1 MKEIRKGN
9 DTVVTWSLK
18 REGEPFILE
27 GLSLTLYLKSMY
39 DKKPLSDY
47 SVSGNKII
55 WTFYGK
61 DQAHTGNY
69 SLELVVNK
77 DEKGMMTTDACN
89 FVRIVSCSCQTSKGS
104 DDCGI
109 KTEIVDI
116 ESEVEYGGSIIV
128 VDKVLSES
136 SENPVQN
143 KVVTSAINDLKTS
156 MDSLSQSVSSLSEK
170 VDGYSDDIEAAVGKS
185 DEATKAV
192 AEITSQINGIIEEV
206 GSLSDKVENLENGEI
221 SWTDVQ

>member
-9 DTVVTWSLK
+9 DIVVTWSLK

-39 DKKPLSDY
+39 DKKELSDY

-61 DQAHTGNY
+61 DQIHTGNY

-89 FVRIVSCSCQTSKGS
+89 FVRIVSCSCRISNGW

-116 ESEVEYGGSIIV
+116 ESEVEYGGSYDDTELRDAIT
-128 VDKVLSES
+128 VL
-136 SENPVQN
+136 
-143 KVVTSAINDLKTS
+143 
-156 MDSLSQSVSSLSEK
+156 
-170 VDGYSDDIEAAVGKS
+170 
-185 DEATKAV
+185 DETKAEKSV
-192 AEITSQINGIIEEV
+192 VEEQGAKLTELEEEIEQLNRGEAYIMGDTLAFRNYADASIE
-206 GSLSDKVENLENGEI
+206 GE
-221 SWTDVQ
+221 TLKL